1 MGKCRR
7 CSYITLGEIDYKR
20 HTCDGKYGV
29 LLSRKCA
36 KCGYIDSKSA
46 IYTLHDINDGKVDPS
61 HFDSSHVY
69 TSLEQYRSPIY
80 DASGKCIQY
89 VKYIY
94 HRCMLCNDSYIS
106 NEELIT
112 DENDP
117 TIIRLTEERRR
128 RMLTEL
134 HAGSLICPVTN
145 KEYKLEIATVEAD
158 GVKIVRRCSECKMT
172 FRVFHGACL

>member
-1 MGKCRR
+1 MCKMWLYRFQICH
-7 CSYITLGEIDYKR
+7 I
-20 HTCDGKYGV
+20 
-29 LLSRKCA
+29 
-36 KCGYIDSKSA
+36 
-46 IYTLHDINDGKVDPS
+46 TLHDINDGKVDPS